1 MWEMENPG
9 MLSIRAPLILALLI
23 GLTSAAPAQ
32 DWPTQNVRIVVGF
45 GPGATPDLMAR
56 TIAEHLS
63 KRLGK
68 PFVVENKAGAGG
80 NLGAAEVAKAAP
92 DGATFGATIPGPLV
106 VNPMMTQLTYD
117 PKTELAPITI
127 IGTQPSVLVASTSLG
142 VNTLPELIAL
152 LKANPGKYNY
162 SSIGIGSISH
172 LAMEMIALASGT
184 QIVHLPYKSS
194 PEAVTAIV
202 TGDAQ
207 IAALPP
213 ISVVEQARAGKLR
226 MLAVTMP
233 KRWSLLPDVP
243 TFAEAGLPEVQA
255 EAWMALVAP
264 ARTPQAIVDKLYA
277 ETKAALATPELREQM
292 AKLLFEPVGN
302 SPSDFAKV
310 LRDEETRWSAVLDK
324 AGLRKK

>member
-1 MWEMENPG
+1 MSHARTM
-9 MLSIRAPLILALLI
+9 IALALLV
-23 GLTSAAPAQ
+23 GAALMPTAHAQ
-32 DWPTQNVRIVVGF
+32 DWPPQTVRIVVGF

-63 KRLGK
+63 KRLGRT
-68 PFVVENKAGAGG
+68 FVVENKAGAGG

-106 VNPMMTQLTYD
+106 VNPMMTQLPYD
-117 PKTELAPITI
+117 PKADLMPVTI
-127 IGTQPSVLVASTSLG
+127 VGTQPSVLVASTSLG

-172 LAMEMIALASGT
+172 LAMEMVALASGT
-184 QIVHLPYKSS
+184 QLVHLPYKSS
-194 PEAVTAIV
+194 PEAVTAII

-213 ISVVEQARAGKLR
+213 LAVVEQARAGKLK

-255 EAWMALVAP
+255 EAWMALIAP
-264 ARTPQAIVDKLYA
+264 AKTPQPVVDKLAA
-277 ETKAALATPELREQM
+277 EVKAALATPELKEQM
-292 AKLLFEPVGN
+292 TKLLFEPVGN
-302 SPSDFAKV
+302 TPAEFAAV
-310 LRDEETRWSAVLDK
+310 LRDEEKRWTAVLDK

>member
-1 MWEMENPG
+1 MSHARTM
-9 MLSIRAPLILALLI
+9 IALALLV
-23 GLTSAAPAQ
+23 GAALMPTAHAQ
-32 DWPTQNVRIVVGF
+32 DWPPQTVRIVVGF

-63 KRLGK
+63 KRLGRT
-68 PFVVENKAGAGG
+68 FVVENKAGAGG

-92 DGATFGATIPGPLV
+92 DGATLGATIPGPLV
-106 VNPMMTQLTYD
+106 VNPMMTQLPYD
-117 PKTELAPITI
+117 PKADLMPVTI
-127 IGTQPSVLVASTSLG
+127 VGTQPSVLVASTSLG

-172 LAMEMIALASGT
+172 LAMEMVALASGT
-184 QIVHLPYKSS
+184 QLVHLPYKSS
-194 PEAVTAIV
+194 PEAVTAII

-213 ISVVEQARAGKLR
+213 LAVVEQARAGKLK

-255 EAWMALVAP
+255 EAWMALIAP
-264 ARTPQAIVDKLYA
+264 AKTPQPVVDKLAA
-277 ETKAALATPELREQM
+277 EVKAALATPELKEQM
-292 AKLLFEPVGN
+292 TKLLFEPVGN
-302 SPSDFAKV
+302 TPAEFAAV
-310 LRDEETRWSAVLDK
+310 LRDEEKRWTAVLDK

>member
-1 MWEMENPG
+1 M
-9 MLSIRAPLILALLI
+9 SRAATWSAVALATLAL
-23 GLTSAAPAQ
+23 TCAAPAQ
-32 DWPTQNVRIVVGF
+32 DWPTQTVRIVVGF

-56 TIAEHLS
+56 TMAEHLS

-92 DGATFGATIPGPLV
+92 DGTTFGATIPGPLV
-106 VNPMMTQLTYD
+106 VNPMMTQLPYD
-117 PKTELAPITI
+117 PKTELLPITI

-243 TFAEAGLPEVQA
+243 TFAEAGLNEVQA
-255 EAWMALVAP
+255 EAWVALVAP
-264 ARTPQAIVDKLYA
+264 AKTPQAIVDKLYA
-277 ETKAALATPELREQM
+277 ETRAALATPELKEQM
-292 AKLLFEPVGN
+292 TKLLFEPVGN
-302 SPSDFAKV
+302 SPSEFAQV
-310 LRDEETRWSAVLDK
+310 LRDEETRWAAVLDK